1 MVRFDQGKNGQR
13 SFCFV
18 ETNRKVRSTFRSVQY
33 ICLFA
38 GIILLLCGCPK
49 GPDLHEPFP
58 PMYEGVT
65 FTTQDV
71 SQHITKRAESFQNLS
86 GEARVHI
93 QTWEEKY
100 KFSEIV
106 NLEKPDQF
114 RLDTLGAF
122 DQPVVFLTSDGET
135 ILLYIKKKNTVYKGI
150 PTRENLFKL
159 SGINLSVED
168 TIAVLSG
175 NLPRLAFITLEWGMP
190 LPELNQYYLE
200 RTSLDQDAI
209 QRIWF
214 DTQYGAISYF
224 EEYRLT
230 DGELTLR
237 VQFDDYRAE
246 VGSYPIPAR
255 ILIDRPQDKTRVE
268 VKYKFFDV
276 NQPLDHTLFHFTPPP
291 NAKPH
296 YLDDTTAEELEQLA
310 PYEDF
315 RTTQE

>member
-1 MVRFDQGKNGQR
+1 M
-13 SFCFV
+13 
-18 ETNRKVRSTFRSVQY
+18 
-33 ICLFA
+33 
-38 GIILLLCGCPK
+38 P
-49 GPDLHEPFP
+49 
-58 PMYEGVT
+58 EGVT
-65 FTTQDV
+65 ITTEDV
-71 SQHITKRAESFQNLS
+71 SRHITKRAASFQNLS
-86 GEARVHI
+86 GEARVYI

-106 NLEKPDQF
+106 NLEIPDRF

-122 DQPVVFLTSDGET
+122 DQPVVFLTSDGEI
-135 ILLYIKKKNTVYKGI
+135 ILLYIKKKNIVYKGI

-168 TIAVLSG
+168 TISVLSG

-200 RTSLDQDAI
+200 RTSLVQDTI

-214 DTQYGAISYF
+214 DTQYGTISYF

-246 VGSYPIPAR
+246 AGSSYSIPAR
-255 ILIDRPQDKTRVE
+255 VLIDRPLDRTRVE
-268 VKYKFFDV
+268 VTYKFFDV
-276 NQPLDHTLFHFTPPP
+276 NLSLDPTLFDFTPPP
-291 NAKPH
+291 DAPIH
-296 YLDDTTAEELEQLA
+296 YLDDTTAEELERLA

-315 RTTQE
+315 RTTTQEE